1 MDPRLEGDFGVEQMR
16 DLANIAA
23 KCLAESSRERPDM
36 RQVVTLLGGIAT
48 MHCLDDAH
56 RLIASENLDG
66 GWDVRSSCT
75 GLSVSWSDSV

>member
-1 MDPRLEGDFGVEQMR
+1 MDPRLEGFFGVEQMR

-23 KCLAESSRERPDM
+23 QCLAESSGNRPDM

-56 RLIASENLDG
+56 HFIASENLDG
-66 GWDVRSSCT
+66 GSDVRSTLT